1 MKEIRKSYSAESN
14 ILLLSYIF
22 FTACFFSY
30 QMFGVSFKD
39 LLGWHYAYVGMIL
52 IGLAT
57 SIMVLIVWEEMLFPV
72 KAHKVKGGLI
82 FRNHQTKLKTQILL
96 YCAIPAILVFIY
108 LQFEVRLFQF
118 IVWSLICTVPPV
130 VEKLVSGV
138 NNFNDYL
145 QLTSK
150 NIEYKNNEK
159 EGIYEIKDLQH
170 IIIHNDADLVTKKIE
185 LLLKTNETVVI
196 DLHEMELDAFYNS
209 IDNYVTNKYHN
220 LVKGNKSI
228 GLTN

>member
-1 MKEIRKSYSAESN
+1 
-14 ILLLSYIF
+14 
-22 FTACFFSY
+22 
-30 QMFGVSFKD
+30 MFGVSFKD
-39 LLGWHYAYVGMIL
+39 LLGWHYAYLGMIL

-57 SIMVLIVWEEMLFPV
+57 SVMVLIVWEEMLFPV

-96 YCAIPAILVFIY
+96 YCAIPVIFVFIY
-108 LQFEVRLFQF
+108 FQYEVKLFQF
-118 IVWSLICTVPPV
+118 IVWALICAVPPV

-159 EGIYEIKDLQH
+159 EGKFEISDLQH
-170 IIIHNDADLVTKKIE
+170 VAIHNEADLISKKIE

-209 IDNYVTNKYHN
+209 IDNFINKKYHH
-220 LVKGNKSI
+220 LLKDHKSL
-228 GLTN
+228 GLAN